1 MRLLISALLVVAL
14 CAGRGLAALPAAVD
28 GAPLPSLAPVLKR
41 VMPGVVNIATYSRV
55 QGVDH
60 WFDDPFFRRFFRLPQ
75 LESDRRRRNSLG
87 SGVVLK
93 AERGLIL
100 TNHHVIQDAES
111 IVVTMQDGA
120 DYQATLVG
128 SDQASDVALIR
139 IDADGLTALPLG
151 DSDRLA
157 VGDFVVAIGNPFG
170 LSQTVTSGIVSAKG
184 RTGLGIE
191 SYEDFIQT
199 DASINPG
206 NSGGALINLRGEL
219 VGINTAIYAPG
230 RRGGNVGIGFAIPV
244 NRAVAIARQLERH
257 GRVQRVALGVAVQG
271 LDADLAAAF
280 KLAGRGGSLI
290 TDVVRGSP
298 AFKAGLQPG
307 DVVIDIDGKRIV
319 NSAQF
324 RNTVGLA
331 ALGDELAVTLVRQ
344 GRTVALTIPMT
355 PGERA
360 QLNGAELDPRLAGA
374 RLQDVMVS
382 RRDGGVARYARFV
395 AVLPRSRAA
404 VNGIR
409 EDDTVLAYNRQPVR
423 SVAELT
429 ALRDRGAVLQSLTL
443 LRGNRQLVVIFR

>member
-151 DSDRLA
+151 D
-157 VGDFVVAIGNPFG
+157 
-170 LSQTVTSGIVSAKG
+170 
-184 RTGLGIE
+184 
-191 SYEDFIQT
+191 
-199 DASINPG
+199 
-206 NSGGALINLRGEL
+206 
-219 VGINTAIYAPG
+219 
-230 RRGGNVGIGFAIPV
+230 
-244 NRAVAIARQLERH
+244 
-257 GRVQRVALGVAVQG
+257 
-271 LDADLAAAF
+271 
-280 KLAGRGGSLI
+280 
-290 TDVVRGSP
+290 
-298 AFKAGLQPG
+298 
-307 DVVIDIDGKRIV
+307 
-319 NSAQF
+319 
-324 RNTVGLA
+324 
-331 ALGDELAVTLVRQ
+331 
-344 GRTVALTIPMT
+344 
-355 PGERA
+355 
-360 QLNGAELDPRLAGA
+360 
-374 RLQDVMVS
+374 
-382 RRDGGVARYARFV
+382 
-395 AVLPRSRAA
+395 
-404 VNGIR
+404 
-409 EDDTVLAYNRQPVR
+409 
-423 SVAELT
+423 
-429 ALRDRGAVLQSLTL
+429 
-443 LRGNRQLVVIFR
+443 